1 MFSTLVDILAGKRKS
16 GRTEGDVRI
25 TSAAEASAG
34 RAQIGYVDQA
44 DVLSENLSKCL
55 QQTCDLPA
63 NLVWQPFENP

>member
-1 MFSTLVDILAGKRKS
+1 M
-16 GRTEGDVRI
+16 RI